1 VKTAAVGSG
10 NYFVNTM
17 GLTCGKTYEVDVR
30 VSFDGGST
38 WCHSS
43 DPYGDICLLT
53 TTCSFNGMAEEGT
66 SGTATE
72 ARVAM
77 YPNPNAGNELFVNL
91 TGIDASVEALN
102 VDIYD
107 AFGKRVAQRTIGVS
121 DGYVNTTIALNRE
134 LANGM
139 YMVSITA
146 GTSTY
151 NERLVIQK

>member
-1 VKTAAVGSG
+1 
-10 NYFVNTM
+10 
-17 GLTCGKTYEVDVR
+17 TCGKTYEVDVR

-43 DPYGDICLLT
+43 DPYGDVCLLT
-53 TTCSFNGMAEEGT
+53 TTCSFGMAEEGT

-91 TGIDASVEALN
+91 TGIDASIETVNVET
-102 VDIYD
+102 YD

-121 DGYVNTTIALNRE
+121 DGFVNSVLDVNG

-139 YMVSITA
+139 YTVSITA
-146 GTSTY
+146 GTSTF